1 MPPNVGGGMPPPEAN
16 GTAAVPP
23 MGLPPPPM
31 VVMAPQLGPPKPDYP
46 TEEEDGGT
54 SMHVGCQ
61 LASCLVHERIGP
73 QFVELIKNKA
83 SVLVITDSPTK
94 EQTEMQTMCEQLGA
108 KTKLLT
114 PDEFLKEETS
124 ADQIMTLDNIN
135 PIANRGEFVSKLKEF
150 VAEGALVISIGA
162 SVFLVDEAFPGKLQ
176 GSMKTTKTGMKI
188 TLRGSDEET
197 SFFLSAYPRNVNA
210 ASKLPVSFLERGST
224 LFSVEDPSSVQ
235 VMFTS
240 KEMSRMYGRSYSNAV
255 VKFSHEKG
263 VIMHLVSQLW
273 SAKKRGPER
282 STIFGPDKRQKIDY
296 ADIIPR
302 HGGGKVTTRIFQTA
316 ADCGH
321 VRATENARSM
331 AAFLEFFS
339 KVLIQKAKS

>member
-1 MPPNVGGGMPPPEAN
+1 
-16 GTAAVPP
+16 
-23 MGLPPPPM
+23 
-31 VVMAPQLGPPKPDYP
+31 
-46 TEEEDGGT
+46 
-54 SMHVGCQ
+54 MHVGCQ

-273 SAKKRGPER
+273 SAKVSQFTSESSVFLILLLRGHDSDYLWEDCSLLTISQKRGPER